1 MHKILAGL
9 LTALLVPAA
18 PALAAPKPHNII
30 VYVADGLRSRIVT
43 PQTAPA
49 MAALRAEGVDFRESH
64 SLFPTVTTPNAS
76 AIATGHGLGDSG
88 DFGNSVFAG
97 LPALPLT
104 PSRLLAGL
112 ENDPTLGAMN
122 DRFDGD
128 FLGRSSLLS
137 TARAAGYSTAA
148 VGKLGPTA
156 IQDVTARDGKTTI
169 VIDDST
175 GGPEGLPLT
184 PEFAK
189 AVADAGFAPKPPSR
203 TGNNAFAGNAT
214 TPGTLSDN
222 ALQQDWLIG
231 VTAKVVLPRFKAANK
246 PFAMVFWSR
255 DPDGSQHDQGDSLN
269 AAEPGIN
276 GPTSMAG
283 IRNADNGLA
292 KLRATLKELGLD
304 KTTDIVVT
312 ADHAFSTIW
321 KQSETSPST
330 KFRYADVPA
339 GFLPPG
345 FLSID
350 LAQGLGLPLY
360 DPTGETVS
368 PGEGVHPRKNSAVL
382 GADAKNPQIVVA
394 ANGGADLIWLPTG
407 RAKEWASKIAAV
419 LAAQDYTA
427 ALFVDD
433 ALGPV
438 PGALPL
444 SAIGLTGGARTPRP
458 SMVVSF
464 RSLPGK
470 CADVEICSLDIA
482 DTELQQGQGSHGS
495 FSRTDTHN
503 FMAAAGP
510 SFKKGFVD
518 PTPVSNADWTQ
529 TLAKAHG
536 LTLPKGGAIP
546 GRVMSEALAGG
557 KAAASEVHVTRSEP
571 AANGFTT
578 VLNWRSVADAR
589 YYDAAGM
596 PGRVVGLKP

>member
-1 MHKILAGL
+1 MRYASI
-9 LTALLVPAA
+9 ALLVALVVPGT
-18 PALAAPKPHNII
+18 PVLAAPKAHNII
-30 VYVADGLRSRIVT
+30 IYVADGLRSRVVT
-43 PQTAPA
+43 SQTAPA

-76 AIATGHGLGDSG
+76 AIATGHGLGDTG

-97 LPALPLT
+97 LPALPVT
-104 PSRLLAGL
+104 PTTLVAGL

-122 DRFDGD
+122 DRFGGD
-128 FLGRSSLLS
+128 YLGRGSLLEV
-137 TARAAGYSTAA
+137 ARGAGYSTAA
-148 VGKLGPTA
+148 IGKLGPTA
-156 IQDVTARDGKTTI
+156 IQDITARDGKTTI

-175 GGPEGLPLT
+175 GSADGIPLDADI
-184 PEFAK
+184 AK
-189 AVADAGFAPKPPSR
+189 AIAAAGLADKPPSR
-203 TGNNAFAGNAT
+203 AGNNGVTGNAA
-214 TPGTLSDN
+214 TPGTKTNN
-222 ALQQDWLIG
+222 ALQQDWLISV
-231 VTAKVVLPRFKAANK
+231 VTKVVLPRFKAARK
-246 PFAMVFWSR
+246 PFAMVVWSR
-255 DPDGSQHDQGDSLN
+255 DPDGSQHNQGDSLN
-269 AAEPGIN
+269 TAEPGIN

-283 IRNADNGLA
+283 IRNADDGLA
-292 KLRATLKELGLD
+292 RLRATLKSLGLD

-321 KQSETSPST
+321 KQSETSPSA
-330 KFRYADVPA
+330 KFSYPDVPA

-345 FLSID
+345 FLAVD

-360 DPTGETVS
+360 DPTGDTVS

-382 GADAKNPQIVVA
+382 GADPKKPQIVVG
-394 ANGGADLIWLPTG
+394 ANGGADLIWLPTD
-407 RAKEWASKIAAV
+407 RAKEWAGKIAAV
-419 LAAQDYTA
+419 LTAQDYLG

-444 SAIGLTGGARTPRP
+444 SAVGLVGDARTPRP
-458 SMVVSF
+458 AMVVSF
-464 RSLPGK
+464 KSLAGK
-470 CADVEICSLDIA
+470 CDDAEICSLDIA
-482 DTELQQGQGSHGS
+482 DTELQQGQGTHGS

-503 FMAAAGP
+503 FMAATGP

-536 LTLPKGGAIP
+536 LTLPKGGAIA
-546 GRVMSEALAGG
+546 GRVMTEALAGG
-557 KAAASEVHVTRSEP
+557 MPAAAETHITRSEP
-571 AANGFTT
+571 AATGFTT
-578 VLNWRSVADAR
+578 VLNWRSVGDHR

>member
-1 MHKILAGL
+1 MRHLPAAAA
-9 LTALLVPAA
+9 ALLLAASTAQAA
-18 PALAAPKPHNII
+18 PHNVI

-49 MAALRAEGVDFRESH
+49 MAALRAQGVDFRESH
-64 SLFPTVTTPNAS
+64 SLYPTVTTPNAS
-76 AIATGHGLGDSG
+76 AIATGHGLGDTG
-88 DFGNSVFAG
+88 DFGNSVYAG
-97 LPALPLT
+97 APALPVKPTTLV
-104 PSRLLAGL
+104 AGL

-128 FLGRSSLLS
+128 YLGHSSLLAL
-137 TARAAGYSTAA
+137 ARAAGYSTAA
-148 VGKLGPTA
+148 IGKLGPTA
-156 IQDVTARDGKTTI
+156 IQDVTVREGKTTL

-175 GGPEGLPLT
+175 GGPDGLPV
-184 PEFAK
+184 PADIAAAIK
-189 AVADAGFAPKPPSR
+189 AAGLADKPPSR
-203 TGNNAFAGNAT
+203 AGNNGVSGNAT
-214 TPGTLSDN
+214 TPGTTSSN

-231 VTAKVVLPRFKAANK
+231 VATKVVLPRFKAAGK
-246 PFAMVFWSR
+246 PFAMVVWSR
-255 DPDGSQHDQGDSLN
+255 DPDGSQHNQGDSLN

-283 IRNADNGLA
+283 IRNADDGLA
-292 KLRATLKELGLD
+292 RLRATLKSLGLD

-321 KQSETSPST
+321 KQSETSPAT
-330 KFRYADVPA
+330 KFRYPDVPA

-345 FLSID
+345 FLAID
-350 LAQGLGLPLY
+350 LAQGLGLPLF

-382 GADAKNPQIVVA
+382 GADPAKPQIVIG
-394 ANGGADLIWLPTG
+394 ANGGSDLIWLPTD
-407 RAKEWASKIAAV
+407 RAKDWAGKIAA
-419 LAAQDYTA
+419 LLTAQDYTG

-433 ALGPV
+433 ALGPI

-444 SAIGLTGGARTPRP
+444 SAIGLVGDARTPRP
-458 SMVVSF
+458 AMVVSF
-464 RSLPGK
+464 RSIAGT
-470 CADVEICSLDIA
+470 CADAEICSLDIA

-510 SFKKGFVD
+510 SFKKGFVN
-518 PTPVSNADWTQ
+518 PAPVSNADWTP
-529 TLAKAHG
+529 TLAKALG
-536 LTLPKGGAIP
+536 LTLPGAGALP
-546 GRVMSEALAGG
+546 GRVMSEALTDG
-557 KAAASEVHVTRSEP
+557 KAVAAQTHVTRSEP

-578 VLNWRSVADAR
+578 VLNWRSVGGAR